1 MPGTRAQAKNVVDN
15 VTGYSSA
22 AVTANQVLNEYVSTV
37 YGRITGVKYLA
48 VTAGSGAGNTVGDVQ
63 VNGTSIWAT
72 AANRP
77 TLLGTATGEFANAV
91 GDAGRV
97 GVKPGDRVTLQIT
110 AIPATTGHARLM
122 ATASI
127 EGNA

>member
-1 MPGTRAQAKNVVDN
+1 MPGTRAQAKNIVDN

-22 AVTANQVLNEYVSTV
+22 AVTAAQILNEYVVTCF
-37 YGRITGVKYLA
+37 GRLTGVKFLA
-48 VTAGSGAGNTVGDVQ
+48 VTAGSGAGNTVGDVLK
-63 VNGTSIWAT
+63 NGTSIWAT

-77 TLLGTATGEFANAV
+77 TLAAASTGEFTNSI
-91 GDAGRV
+91 GDAGSVSIR
-97 GVKPGDRVTLQIT
+97 PGDRITLQVNT
-110 AIPATTGHARLM
+110 IPATTGHARLC

>member
-15 VTGYSSA
+15 VCGYSNA
-22 AVTANQVLNEYVSTV
+22 AVTAAQILNEYVSTV
-37 YGRITGVKYLA
+37 YGRLTGIKFLA
-48 VTAGSGAGNTVGDVQ
+48 VTAGSGAGNTVGDVLK
-63 VNGTSIWAT
+63 NGTSIWAT

-77 TLLGTATGEFANAV
+77 TLAAASTGEFNNAI
-91 GDAGRV
+91 GDAGSV
-97 GVKPGDRVTLQIT
+97 AIKPGDRITLQINT
-110 AIPATTGHARLM
+110 IPATTGHARVA